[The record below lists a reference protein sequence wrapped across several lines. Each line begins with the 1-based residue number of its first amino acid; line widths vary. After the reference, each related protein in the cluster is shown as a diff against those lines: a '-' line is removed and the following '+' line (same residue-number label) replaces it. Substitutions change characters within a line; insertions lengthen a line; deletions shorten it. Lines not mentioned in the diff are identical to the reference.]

1 MFLKYHVSS
10 IPILYG
16 EKTSVACPY
25 AHIHAYRGFSA
36 LGYSFRNNR
45 RFDKLVL
52 SA

>member
-16 EKTSVACPY
+16 EKAGAACPY

-45 RFDKLVL
+45 RFEKLVL